1 MQQRIDN
8 GIFDST
14 SRDCLRWRICQRQS
28 ETTPTSSL
36 TLRTPVV
43 SIEFSYKWLQCSDII
58 MHWDDF
64 IAQNLKRV
72 RSWELRLWTQPQLW
86 TMLVTKILNQVWRGS
101 FLSCPLPHLLLSHRV
116 WGWMVSLSLGAM
128 RERNWS
134 SAMSAWRSTR
144 SVCVM
149 KCSSS
154 V

>member
-28 ETTPTSSL
+28 KTTPTSSL
-36 TLRTPVV
+36 KLRTPVV
-43 SIEFSYKWLQCSDII
+43 SIEFSYKWLQCSDVI

-72 RSWELRLWTQPQLW
+72 KSRELRPQTQPQLW
-86 TMLVTKILNQVWRGS
+86 MLLTQILN
-101 FLSCPLPHLLLSHRV
+101 SCLLPHLLPHLLLLSHRV
-116 WGWMVSLSLGAM
+116 WGWMVSLPLGAM
-128 RERNWS
+128 RERKWF
-134 SAMSAWRSTR
+134 SAISAWRSTR

-149 KCSSS
+149 